1 MTSVK
6 DFKGKEVAYI
16 LTRRQGQ
23 PQENFVSKCKIITA
37 GKKYVTVIGGEK
49 IASMIK
55 FCKKHEC
62 ENFLSE
68 SNPYIYPG
76 RKLFLTSQEAMEEI
90 ERTRLKDWISYKL
103 TSWEKD
109 TYTLAQLRKI
119 KAILEGES
127 NT

>member
-49 IASMIK
+49 IASMIN
-55 FCKKHEC
+55 FVKKHEC

>member
-1 MTSVK
+1 
-6 DFKGKEVAYI
+6 
-16 LTRRQGQ
+16 
-23 PQENFVSKCKIITA
+23 
-37 GKKYVTVIGGEK
+37 
-49 IASMIK
+49 
-55 FCKKHEC
+55 
-62 ENFLSE
+62 
-68 SNPYIYPG
+68 
-76 RKLFLTSQEAMEEI
+76 MEEI